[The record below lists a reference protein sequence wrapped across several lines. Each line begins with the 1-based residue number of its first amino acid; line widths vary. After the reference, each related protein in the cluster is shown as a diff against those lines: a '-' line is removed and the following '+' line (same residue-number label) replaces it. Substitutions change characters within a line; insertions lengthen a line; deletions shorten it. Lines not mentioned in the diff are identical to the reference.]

1 VNADSAN
8 GADKGGDGADAAAA
22 SLRIVS
28 GDPTPAELAA
38 VTAVLTAA
46 LEEMAD
52 DAAGDVAPV
61 VSAWQRSQRPVRGPV
76 PRGRGTW
83 RGFSG

>member
-1 VNADSAN
+1 VNARPAN
-8 GADKGGDGADAAAA
+8 ENEDGADAAAA

-52 DAAGDVAPV
+52 DAAGQEVPAI
-61 VSAWQRSQRPVRGPV
+61 SAWQRSQRPVRGPV